1 MYEYIRN
8 PYLEGFTVLIFLLFS
23 TSSSFINSYFY
34 SNKNNV
40 WQLLWKLLWCNS
52 YDENISETT
61 SETSENR
68 YNDLPELIPLP
79 VKTHE
84 QLYEEK
90 NKNAFDKLENIPK
103 EQLPLDSF
111 KHKILMEH
119 LPSSN
124 GNVIMYYNHKQ
135 DSFYYYSD
143 RVLSYNIVNL
153 IGRKYAVRF
162 NCKSLF
168 LESDAPIQPEP
179 EEKKESNDEK
189 ETNSNN
195 APTLSHITKP
205 NVFAKMK
212 SYNNMK
218 VKLSDN
224 NISTPNTTNSKIE
237 KQIIANVNRYTYD
250 GKLSNFSFIQSF
262 PKYKKMSYKD
272 FKKIKNITPSVK

>member
-8 PYLEGFTVLIFLLFS
+8 TYLEGVAFLIFWLFS
-23 TSSSFINSYFY
+23 KSSWVIKSCFY
-34 SNKNNV
+34 SNQKYIL
-40 WQLLWKLLWCNS
+40 QLLWKLLWCNS
-52 YDENISETT
+52 YDENISETN
-61 SETSENR
+61 SENE
-68 YNDLPELIPLP
+68 YTDLPELIPLP

-90 NKNAFDKLENIPK
+90 NKIAFDKLENIPK
-103 EQLPLDSF
+103 EQLPLESF
-111 KHKILMEH
+111 KHKILMEY

-179 EEKKESNDEK
+179 EEKKETKDEK
-189 ETNSNN
+189 ETNSTNTS
-195 APTLSHITKP
+195 TLSHITKP

-250 GKLSNFSFIQSF
+250 GKLTNFSFIQSF

-272 FKKIKNITPSVK
+272 FKKMKNITPSV

>member
-8 PYLEGFTVLIFLLFS
+8 PYLEGFSFLIFLLFS

-52 YDENISETT
+52 YDENISETN
-61 SETSENR
+61 SESG
-68 YNDLPELIPLP
+68 YSDLPELIPLP
-79 VKTHE
+79 VKTRE

-103 EQLPLDSF
+103 EQLPLESF
-111 KHKILMEH
+111 KHKILMEY

-168 LESDAPIQPEP
+168 LESDAPITQPEIEENKDSP
-179 EEKKESNDEK
+179 EEDKTPS
-189 ETNSNN
+189 TS
-195 APTLSHITKP
+195 TLSHVTNP

-224 NISTPNTTNSKIE
+224 NISTTNTTNSKTE
-237 KQIIANVNRYTYD
+237 KQIIANVNRYTYE
-250 GKLSNFSFIQSF
+250 GKLSNFSFIQSV
-262 PKYKKMSYKD
+262 PKYKNMSYKD
-272 FKKIKNITPSVK
+272 FKKLKNITPSI